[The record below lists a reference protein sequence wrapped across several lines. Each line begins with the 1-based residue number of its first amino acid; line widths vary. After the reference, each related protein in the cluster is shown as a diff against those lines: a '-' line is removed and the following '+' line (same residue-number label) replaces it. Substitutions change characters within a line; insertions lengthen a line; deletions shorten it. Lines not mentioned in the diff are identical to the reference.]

1 MCDTST
7 AEYNIKSG
15 SAVRVR
21 KVIYRGHATTIF
33 SVDNT
38 VQILEHIGHCT
49 RSGDI
54 LPFALRLVEGD
65 ETIEI
70 DEDNNEFAGG
80 ATLASCLKEYKGY
93 NIMICVS
100 RHVEGCYVSDMI
112 QDQKLHAMKEAAIN
126 ALGILHRELKKMPIG
141 QIDK

>member
-1 MCDTST
+1 MCDTPT

-15 SAVRVR
+15 AAVRVR
-21 KVIYRGHATTIF
+21 KVIYRGHATTIY
-33 SVDNT
+33 SVDNA

-49 RSGDI
+49 RSDDI

-70 DEDNNEFAGG
+70 AEDNNEFAGG

-112 QDQKLHAMKEAAIN
+112 QELKLRSIKEAAIS
-126 ALGILHRELKKMPIG
+126 ALDILHRELKKTPVYD
-141 QIDK
+141 IDD